1 MCFAPRYRN
10 GPMARPWFET
20 TNAASRLDTL
30 CAKAASGNTSASTT
44 RAASAATREYFLFMF
59 HFGFVGLENPDDAG
73 AHSESLSIDDGV
85 VLLRQWQRDD
95 PEHLQRRREVE
106 HDAGMDEDAGR
117 AAVRDGDAVVFGLEH
132 SLVR

>member
-1 MCFAPRYRN
+1 
-10 GPMARPWFET
+10 MARPWFET
-20 TNAASRLDTL
+20 TNAASRFETL
-30 CAKAASGNTSASTT
+30 CAKATSGNASAS
-44 RAASAATREYFLFMF
+44 RATAANATARAYLLFMF

-85 VLLRQWQRDD
+85 VLLRQRQGDD